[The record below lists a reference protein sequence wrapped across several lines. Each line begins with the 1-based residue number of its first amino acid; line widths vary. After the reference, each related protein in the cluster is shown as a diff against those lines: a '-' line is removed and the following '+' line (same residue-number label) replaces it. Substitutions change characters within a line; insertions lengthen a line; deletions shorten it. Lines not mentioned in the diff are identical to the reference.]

1 MDLNPLDEIF
11 NGTPELEED
20 KRKELLAEEELRTQ
34 QTLQS
39 EQLAEEESAELP
51 QQPQSA
57 STGATKKETE
67 EGPNVLET
75 AAGLALAVP
84 TGVVDFGVDALNK
97 ISPGGRVKT
106 FMTNEEGN
114 LKKIPEFESEVAQ
127 AVREISSVVV
137 PTIWAAAKFK
147 KLGKAAH
154 GKLGWSLG
162 NDAAFKWFANAG
174 IGVGTGIAVDETAAV
189 QEKDHNLMGTL
200 KSSWPRTW
208 GWIPDDWATLDSD
221 SPDVKR
227 QKNRNEGAGIGIGSD
242 VLVGFGKLFKSLRG
256 VKKAT
261 QWVPENEKAKNVL
274 KKMKEQEKLAKDPVE
289 NEILNSVKRR
299 SDQLDELGATNTLKS
314 VNLDQPITKDTSKS
328 VELSQS
334 KAVDLRLFK
343 EGINDIYSDGPVFVE
358 RIPEEIDLPLSI
370 NIKGVEDLGEIELK
384 EFGLTKK
391 EFSNLSPLK
400 KVNLLKDSFEKTRKV
415 LPPGKYELFGTT
427 EKKRAI
433 YAKWFKNDTDVEW
446 FDIDTNQPA
455 KPGKDSYAVL
465 TVKDQ
470 PPTKPIQEASE
481 PIFGVHDIYDYSESG
496 LRTSDQMGIIG
507 ASVDQV
513 RIEKNLETVYGRVG
527 SVFTDSAIQ
536 FGLEADDAGLKLIT
550 DQADILK
557 DSKYGYELSNGR
569 YISHAEVMDTGER
582 LAADLYRMDVDEMKR
597 TLDNFSGTDVDTGAK
612 VLTSEGYAGVFKA
625 IRGYMDEFIN
635 MDIARAQAY
644 IGTSFAGQ
652 VSDMAEGARLMDGTP
667 AVKRAQEQVL
677 DRLQYLMQI
686 KGQTSYARGRALN
699 MLNLWNRVN
708 KKTVTKKMAMD
719 AIKNEK
725 NETLK
730 ALLRIQQESQM
741 TIDTLRAVKLER
753 PQLLGPLMLAYE
765 VTDGKVSTITALNEY
780 VRNSTGV
787 FKKAFFDGKVD
798 MPSAWTQGMWA
809 NIYNSVLSSVGTPLK
824 AGLSNLALMIERP
837 IATSAGA
844 LLHGDFDTLRRAQYM
859 YTIGMGDTLQKAFS
873 HMNQVFRRASS
884 DPSSVGYIM
893 RDDIARKNSDQM
905 TLLRSFAD
913 AKEVEGLYGPSAI
926 VNQIEAMNDLAE
938 HPLLRFSAN
947 AMTAFDGFTR
957 AFIGNIEARGR
968 AFDTL
973 VGTGKQV
980 EANDLKKIS
989 DGVYDEM
996 FDNNGFITD
1005 KAVEYASREIAMNLD
1020 NKAVDS
1026 LSQLIRRAPALKPF
1040 LMFPKTSM
1048 NLLAFSGSHNPLG
1061 VIINDL
1067 NAFKQPFEQMDQLK
1081 VQELLSSRGIPIDEN
1096 MEAAYST
1103 IRAELKGRKAI
1114 GTLSVLGA
1122 GWLFTS
1128 DRLRGNGIYDKE
1140 RQKVRQ
1146 EHGWK
1151 PRTYKGW
1158 DGKWYSYENLGA
1170 LSDWLAFTADVMDNF
1185 DTLDEPSLEL
1195 TLNKAGH
1202 LLSANL
1208 TNKSFTAGLEPLND
1222 VLAGNPAALARWGAS
1237 FGSSF
1242 VPGSGIRNEFS
1253 RLFTPQLKE
1262 VEQDFFQLLANRNPI
1277 VKESLPDLYDWMDGT
1292 KVGEPTSFFTRV
1304 WNTYSPLWKVS
1315 EGLTPEKQFLID
1327 VEFDSRPSLR
1337 TNGRGVEYT
1346 PAQRS
1351 QVTQLIGKDGYFR
1364 DKVRHIMYHTATGKQ
1379 FRKAYKEAA
1388 RKGIKLNRQ
1397 DFLNL
1402 HHELNLALRDS
1413 QRWAESRIDEA
1424 EEVANKQFIN
1434 AEIERSS
1441 RLGDIDRVLQLQ
1453 NR

>member
-39 EQLAEEESAELP
+39 EQLAEEESAESP

-57 STGATKKETE
+57 STGATKQETE

-97 ISPGGRVKT
+97 ISPGGRAKT

-114 LKKIPEFESEVAQ
+114 LKKIPEFESQTAQ

-147 KLGKAAH
+147 NLGKAAH
-154 GKLGWSLG
+154 SKVGWSLG

-200 KSSWPRTW
+200 KGSWPRTW

-227 QKNRNEGAGIGIGSD
+227 QKNRNEGASIGIGSD

-274 KKMKEQEKLAKDPVE
+274 KKMKEQEKLAKDPAE

-314 VNLDQPITKDTSKS
+314 VNLDQP
-328 VELSQS
+328 
-334 KAVDLRLFK
+334 
-343 EGINDIYSDGPVFVE
+343 
-358 RIPEEIDLPLSI
+358 
-370 NIKGVEDLGEIELK
+370 
-384 EFGLTKK
+384 
-391 EFSNLSPLK
+391 
-400 KVNLLKDSFEKTRKV
+400 V
-415 LPPGKYELFGTT
+415 L
-427 EKKRAI
+427 
-433 YAKWFKNDTDVEW
+433 
-446 FDIDTNQPA
+446 
-455 KPGKDSYAVL
+455 
-465 TVKDQ
+465 
-470 PPTKPIQEASE
+470 
-481 PIFGVHDIYDYSESG
+481 GVHDIYDYTESG
-496 LRTSDQMGIIG
+496 LRTSDEMGIVG

-513 RIEKNLETVYGRVG
+513 RIEKNLETVHGRVG

-569 YISHAEVMDTGER
+569 YISHAEVMDVGDR

-597 TLDNFSGTDVDTGAK
+597 SLDNFSGTDVDTGAK

-708 KKTVTKKMAMD
+708 KKTVTKKMAME

-741 TIDTLRAVKLER
+741 TMDTLRAVKSER

-859 YTIGMGDTLQKAFS
+859 YTVGMGDTLQKAYS
-873 HMNQVFRRASS
+873 HMNQVFKRASS

-913 AKEVEGLYGPSAI
+913 AKEAEGLYGPSAI

-957 AFIGNIEARGR
+957 SFVGNIEARGR

-980 EANDLKKIS
+980 EADDLKKIS

-1020 NKAVDS
+1020 NKSVDA

-1048 NLLAFSGSHNPLG
+1048 NLLAFSGSHNPFGLF
-1061 VIINDL
+1061 INDL

-1103 IRAELKGRKAI
+1103 VRAELKGRKAI

-1158 DGKWYSYENLGA
+1158 DGNWYSYENLGA

-1253 RLFTPQLKE
+1253 RLLTPQLKE

-1327 VEFDSRPSLR
+1327 VEFDGRPSLR

-1346 PAQRS
+1346 TEQRS
-1351 QVTQLIGKDGYFR
+1351 QVTQLIGQDGYFR
-1364 DKVRHIMYHTATGKQ
+1364 DKVRHIMHHTATGKQ

-1424 EEVANKQFIN
+1424 EEVANTQFIN

-1441 RLGDIDRVLQLQ
+1441 RLGDIDKVLQLQ

>member
-39 EQLAEEESAELP
+39 EQLAEEESAESP

-57 STGATKKETE
+57 STGATKQETE

-97 ISPGGRVKT
+97 ISPGGRAKT

-114 LKKIPEFESEVAQ
+114 LKKIPEFESQAAQ

-147 KLGKAAH
+147 NLGKAAH
-154 GKLGWSLG
+154 SKVGWSLG

-174 IGVGTGIAVDETAAV
+174 IGVGTGIVVDETAAV

-200 KSSWPRTW
+200 KGSWPRTW

-274 KKMKEQEKLAKDPVE
+274 KKMKEQEKLAKDPAE

-314 VNLDQPITKDTSKS
+314 VNLDQP
-328 VELSQS
+328 V
-334 KAVDLRLFK
+334 
-343 EGINDIYSDGPVFVE
+343 
-358 RIPEEIDLPLSI
+358 
-370 NIKGVEDLGEIELK
+370 
-384 EFGLTKK
+384 
-391 EFSNLSPLK
+391 
-400 KVNLLKDSFEKTRKV
+400 
-415 LPPGKYELFGTT
+415 
-427 EKKRAI
+427 
-433 YAKWFKNDTDVEW
+433 
-446 FDIDTNQPA
+446 
-455 KPGKDSYAVL
+455 
-465 TVKDQ
+465 
-470 PPTKPIQEASE
+470 
-481 PIFGVHDIYDYSESG
+481 FGVHDIYDYSESG

-513 RIEKNLETVYGRVG
+513 RIEKNLETVHGRVG

-569 YISHAEVMDTGER
+569 YISHAEVMDTGDR

-597 TLDNFSGTDVDTGAK
+597 SLDNFSGTDVDTGAK

-708 KKTVTKKMAMD
+708 KKTVTKKMAME

-741 TIDTLRAVKLER
+741 TMDTLRAVKSER

-859 YTIGMGDTLQKAFS
+859 YTVGMGDTLQKAFS
-873 HMNQVFRRASS
+873 HMNQVFRRASN

-893 RDDIARKNSDQM
+893 RDDIARKNTDQM

-913 AKEVEGLYGPSAI
+913 AKEAEGLYGPAAI
-926 VNQIEAMNDLAE
+926 VNQIEAINDLAE

-957 AFIGNIEARGR
+957 SFVGNIEARGR

-980 EANDLKKIS
+980 EADDLKKIS

-1026 LSQLIRRAPALKPF
+1026 LSQWIRRAPALKPF

-1158 DGKWYSYENLGA
+1158 DGNWYSYENLGA
-1170 LSDWLAFTADVMDNF
+1170 LSDWLAFTADIMDNF

-1351 QVTQLIGKDGYFR
+1351 QVTQLIGKDGYFK

-1388 RKGIKLNRQ
+1388 RKGVKLNRQ

-1424 EEVANKQFIN
+1424 EEVANTQFIN

-1441 RLGDIDRVLQLQ
+1441 RLGDIDKVLQLQ

>member
-39 EQLAEEESAELP
+39 EQLAEEESAESP

-97 ISPGGRVKT
+97 ISPGGRAKT

-114 LKKIPEFESEVAQ
+114 LKKIPEFESQAAQ
-127 AVREISSVVV
+127 AVREISSVVI

-147 KLGKAAH
+147 NLGKAAH

-274 KKMKEQEKLAKDPVE
+274 KKMKEQEKLAKDPAE
-289 NEILNSVKRR
+289 NEILNSIKRR

-314 VNLDQPITKDTSKS
+314 VNLDQPI
-328 VELSQS
+328 
-334 KAVDLRLFK
+334 
-343 EGINDIYSDGPVFVE
+343 
-358 RIPEEIDLPLSI
+358 
-370 NIKGVEDLGEIELK
+370 
-384 EFGLTKK
+384 
-391 EFSNLSPLK
+391 
-400 KVNLLKDSFEKTRKV
+400 
-415 LPPGKYELFGTT
+415 
-427 EKKRAI
+427 
-433 YAKWFKNDTDVEW
+433 
-446 FDIDTNQPA
+446 
-455 KPGKDSYAVL
+455 
-465 TVKDQ
+465 
-470 PPTKPIQEASE
+470 
-481 PIFGVHDIYDYSESG
+481 FGVHDLYDYTESG
-496 LRTSDQMGIIG
+496 LRTSDDMGIIG

-513 RIEKNLETVYGRVG
+513 RIEKNLDTVHGRVG

-569 YISHAEVMDTGER
+569 YISHAEVMDTGDR

-597 TLDNFSGTDVDTGAK
+597 TRDNFSGTDVDTGAK

-708 KKTVTKKMAMD
+708 KKTVTKKMAME

-730 ALLRIQQESQM
+730 ALLRIQQESEM
-741 TIDTLRAVKLER
+741 TMDTLRAVKSER

-780 VRNSTGV
+780 VKNSTGV

-844 LLHGDFDTLRRAQYM
+844 LVHGDFDTLRRAQYM
-859 YTIGMGDTLQKAFS
+859 YTIGMGDTLQKAYS

-913 AKEVEGLYGPSAI
+913 AKEAEGLYGPSAI

-957 AFIGNIEARGR
+957 AFVGNIEARGR

-973 VGTGKQV
+973 VGTGKIF
-980 EANDLKKIS
+980 EA
-989 DGVYDEM
+989 YD
-996 FDNNGFITD
+996 
-1005 KAVEYASREIAMNLD
+1005 
-1020 NKAVDS
+1020 
-1026 LSQLIRRAPALKPF
+1026 
-1040 LMFPKTSM
+1040 
-1048 NLLAFSGSHNPLG
+1048 
-1061 VIINDL
+1061 
-1067 NAFKQPFEQMDQLK
+1067 
-1081 VQELLSSRGIPIDEN
+1081 
-1096 MEAAYST
+1096 
-1103 IRAELKGRKAI
+1103 
-1114 GTLSVLGA
+1114 
-1122 GWLFTS
+1122 
-1128 DRLRGNGIYDKE
+1128 
-1140 RQKVRQ
+1140 
-1146 EHGWK
+1146 
-1151 PRTYKGW
+1151 
-1158 DGKWYSYENLGA
+1158 
-1170 LSDWLAFTADVMDNF
+1170 
-1185 DTLDEPSLEL
+1185 
-1195 TLNKAGH
+1195 
-1202 LLSANL
+1202 
-1208 TNKSFTAGLEPLND
+1208 
-1222 VLAGNPAALARWGAS
+1222 
-1237 FGSSF
+1237 
-1242 VPGSGIRNEFS
+1242 
-1253 RLFTPQLKE
+1253 
-1262 VEQDFFQLLANRNPI
+1262 
-1277 VKESLPDLYDWMDGT
+1277 
-1292 KVGEPTSFFTRV
+1292 
-1304 WNTYSPLWKVS
+1304 
-1315 EGLTPEKQFLID
+1315 
-1327 VEFDSRPSLR
+1327 
-1337 TNGRGVEYT
+1337 
-1346 PAQRS
+1346 
-1351 QVTQLIGKDGYFR
+1351 
-1364 DKVRHIMYHTATGKQ
+1364 
-1379 FRKAYKEAA
+1379 
-1388 RKGIKLNRQ
+1388 
-1397 DFLNL
+1397 
-1402 HHELNLALRDS
+1402 
-1413 QRWAESRIDEA
+1413 
-1424 EEVANKQFIN
+1424 
-1434 AEIERSS
+1434 
-1441 RLGDIDRVLQLQ
+1441 
-1453 NR
+1453 

>member
-1 MDLNPLDEIF
+1 MDLNPLDEVF

-39 EQLAEEESAELP
+39 EQLAEEESAESP

-97 ISPGGRVKT
+97 ISPGGRAKT

-114 LKKIPEFESEVAQ
+114 LKKIPEFESQAAQ

-147 KLGKAAH
+147 NLGKAAH

-274 KKMKEQEKLAKDPVE
+274 KKMKEQEKLAKDPAE

-314 VNLDQPITKDTSKS
+314 VNLDQP
-328 VELSQS
+328 V
-334 KAVDLRLFK
+334 
-343 EGINDIYSDGPVFVE
+343 
-358 RIPEEIDLPLSI
+358 
-370 NIKGVEDLGEIELK
+370 
-384 EFGLTKK
+384 
-391 EFSNLSPLK
+391 
-400 KVNLLKDSFEKTRKV
+400 
-415 LPPGKYELFGTT
+415 
-427 EKKRAI
+427 
-433 YAKWFKNDTDVEW
+433 
-446 FDIDTNQPA
+446 
-455 KPGKDSYAVL
+455 
-465 TVKDQ
+465 
-470 PPTKPIQEASE
+470 
-481 PIFGVHDIYDYSESG
+481 FGVHDIYDYTESG
-496 LRTSDQMGIIG
+496 LRTSDNMGIIG

-513 RIEKNLETVYGRVG
+513 RIEKNLETVHGRVG

-536 FGLEADDAGLKLIT
+536 FGLDADDAGLKLIT

-557 DSKYGYELSNGR
+557 DSKYGYELSNGK
-569 YISHAEVMDTGER
+569 YISHAEVMDAGDR

-708 KKTVTKKMAMD
+708 KKTVTKKMAME

-741 TIDTLRAVKLER
+741 TMDTLRAVKSER

-873 HMNQVFRRASS
+873 HMNQVFRRASN

-913 AKEVEGLYGPSAI
+913 AKEAEGLYGPSAI

-957 AFIGNIEARGR
+957 SFVGNIEARGR

-980 EANDLKKIS
+980 EADDLKKIS

-1061 VIINDL
+1061 LIINDL

-1158 DGKWYSYENLGA
+1158 DGNWYSYENLGA

-1346 PAQRS
+1346 PSQRS

-1364 DKVRHIMYHTATGKQ
+1364 DKVRHIMYHTATGQQ

-1402 HHELNLALRDS
+1402 HYELNLALRDS

-1424 EEVANKQFIN
+1424 EEVENTQFIN
-1434 AEIERSS
+1434 DEIKRSQ
-1441 RLGDIDRVLQLQ
+1441 RLDDLDKVLQLQ

>member
-39 EQLAEEESAELP
+39 EQLAEEESAESP

-97 ISPGGRVKT
+97 ISPGGRAKT

-114 LKKIPEFESEVAQ
+114 LKKIPEFESQAAQ
-127 AVREISSVVV
+127 AVREISSVVI

-147 KLGKAAH
+147 NLGKAAH

-274 KKMKEQEKLAKDPVE
+274 KKMKEQEKLAKDPAE
-289 NEILNSVKRR
+289 NEILNSIKRR

-314 VNLDQPITKDTSKS
+314 VNLDQPI
-328 VELSQS
+328 
-334 KAVDLRLFK
+334 
-343 EGINDIYSDGPVFVE
+343 
-358 RIPEEIDLPLSI
+358 
-370 NIKGVEDLGEIELK
+370 
-384 EFGLTKK
+384 
-391 EFSNLSPLK
+391 
-400 KVNLLKDSFEKTRKV
+400 
-415 LPPGKYELFGTT
+415 
-427 EKKRAI
+427 
-433 YAKWFKNDTDVEW
+433 
-446 FDIDTNQPA
+446 
-455 KPGKDSYAVL
+455 
-465 TVKDQ
+465 
-470 PPTKPIQEASE
+470 
-481 PIFGVHDIYDYSESG
+481 FGVHDLYDYTESG
-496 LRTSDQMGIIG
+496 LRTSDDMGIIG

-513 RIEKNLETVYGRVG
+513 RIEKNLDTVHGRVG

-569 YISHAEVMDTGER
+569 YISHTEVMDAGDR

-597 TLDNFSGTDVDTGAK
+597 TLEPFSGTDVDTGAK

-708 KKTVTKKMAMD
+708 KKTVTKKMAME

-741 TIDTLRAVKLER
+741 TMDTLRAVKSER

-780 VRNSTGV
+780 VQNSTGV

-859 YTIGMGDTLQKAFS
+859 YTVGMGDTLQKAYS
-873 HMNQVFRRASS
+873 HMNQVFKRASS

-893 RDDIARKNSDQM
+893 RDDIARKNTDQM

-957 AFIGNIEARGR
+957 AFVGNIEARGR

-973 VGTGKQV
+973 VGTGKQF

-1026 LSQLIRRAPALKPF
+1026 LSQLIKRAPALKPF

-1061 VIINDL
+1061 LFINDL

-1081 VQELLSSRGIPIDEN
+1081 VQELLSSRGIAIDEN

-1103 IRAELKGRKAI
+1103 VRAELKGRKAI
-1114 GTLSVLGA
+1114 GTLSVIGA
-1122 GWLFTS
+1122 ATLFTG
-1128 DRLRGNGIYDKE
+1128 DRLRGNGIYDRE

-1158 DGKWYSYENLGA
+1158 DGNWYSYENLGA

-1253 RLFTPQLKE
+1253 RLFTPQLEE

-1327 VEFDSRPSLR
+1327 VEFDGRPSLR

-1346 PAQRS
+1346 PSQRS
-1351 QVTQLIGKDGYFR
+1351 QVTQLIGQDGYFR

-1424 EEVANKQFIN
+1424 EEVANTQFIN

-1441 RLGDIDRVLQLQ
+1441 RLGDIDKVLQLQ

>member
-39 EQLAEEESAELP
+39 EQLAEQESAESP

-57 STGATKKETE
+57 STGATKQETE

-97 ISPGGRVKT
+97 ISPGGRAKT

-114 LKKIPEFESEVAQ
+114 LKKIPEFESQAAQ

-147 KLGKAAH
+147 NLGKAAH
-154 GKLGWSLG
+154 SKVGWSLG

-174 IGVGTGIAVDETAAV
+174 ISVGTGIAVDETAAV

-221 SPDVKR
+221 SEDVKR
-227 QKNRNEGAGIGIGSD
+227 AKNRNEGAGIGIGSD

-274 KKMKEQEKLAKDPVE
+274 KKMLEQEKLSKDPVE

-314 VNLDQPITKDTSKS
+314 VNLDQPI
-328 VELSQS
+328 
-334 KAVDLRLFK
+334 
-343 EGINDIYSDGPVFVE
+343 
-358 RIPEEIDLPLSI
+358 
-370 NIKGVEDLGEIELK
+370 
-384 EFGLTKK
+384 
-391 EFSNLSPLK
+391 
-400 KVNLLKDSFEKTRKV
+400 
-415 LPPGKYELFGTT
+415 
-427 EKKRAI
+427 
-433 YAKWFKNDTDVEW
+433 
-446 FDIDTNQPA
+446 
-455 KPGKDSYAVL
+455 
-465 TVKDQ
+465 
-470 PPTKPIQEASE
+470 
-481 PIFGVHDIYDYSESG
+481 FGVHDLYDYTESG
-496 LRTSDQMGIIG
+496 LRTSDPMGIIG

-513 RIEKNLETVYGRVG
+513 RIEKNLDTVYGRVG

-536 FGLEADDAGLKLIT
+536 FGLKAEDAGLKLIT

-569 YISHAEVMDTGER
+569 YISHAEVMDTGDR

-597 TLDNFSGTDVDTGAK
+597 NLDNFSGTDVDTGAK

-708 KKTVTKKMAMD
+708 KKTVTKKMAME

-730 ALLRIQQESQM
+730 ALLRIQQESEM
-741 TIDTLRAVKLER
+741 TMDTLRAVKSER

-780 VRNSTGV
+780 VQNSTGV

-809 NIYNSVLSSVGTPLK
+809 NIYNSVLSAVGTPLK

-844 LLHGDFDTLRRAQYM
+844 LIHGDFDTLRRAQYM
-859 YTIGMGDTLQKAFS
+859 YTVGMGDTLQKAYS
-873 HMNQVFRRASS
+873 HMNQVFKRASS

-893 RDDIARKNSDQM
+893 RDDIARKNIDQM

-913 AKEVEGLYGPSAI
+913 AKEVEGLYGPAAI

-957 AFIGNIEARGR
+957 SFVGNIEARGR

-980 EANDLKKIS
+980 EADDLKKIS

-1026 LSQLIRRAPALKPF
+1026 LSQLIKRAPALKPF

-1061 VIINDL
+1061 LFINDL

-1114 GTLSVLGA
+1114 GTLSVVGA
-1122 GWLFTS
+1122 ATLFTG

-1158 DGKWYSYENLGA
+1158 DGNWYSYENLGA

-1242 VPGSGIRNEFS
+1242 MPGSGIRNEFS
-1253 RLFTPQLKE
+1253 RLLTPQLKE
-1262 VEQDFFQLLANRNPI
+1262 VEQNFFQLLANRNPI

-1327 VEFDSRPSLR
+1327 VEFDGRPSLR

-1351 QVTQLIGKDGYFR
+1351 QVTQLIGQDGYFR
-1364 DKVRHIMYHTATGKQ
+1364 DKVRHVMYHTATGKQ

-1388 RKGIKLNRQ
+1388 RKGVKLNRQ

-1424 EEVANKQFIN
+1424 EEVANTQFIN

-1441 RLGDIDRVLQLQ
+1441 RLGDIDKVLQLQ